1 MAACF
6 FIGHRDAPDGLLPV
20 LIDEVKRHVAEFGV
34 EEFVVGRYGNFD
46 AMASKAVKTVRERH
60 PEVLLTCLLP
70 YHPGER
76 PIKLPDYFDGSFY
89 PPLQGVP
96 RRFAIVR
103 ANQYMVD
110 HSDFLIAY
118 AWHPASNS
126 RELVE
131 YARKREQR
139 GLIRVT
145 LLGKNKPTSN

>member
-1 MAACF
+1 MANCF
-6 FIGHRDAPDGLLPV
+6 FIGHRDTKDNLLPE
-20 LIDEVKRHVAEFGV
+20 LIAEIERHIAVYGVTEFI
-34 EEFVVGRYGNFD
+34 VGRYGSFD
-46 AMASKAVKTVRERH
+46 ALASKAVKTVKERH

-145 LLGKNKPTSN
+145 LLGKNKLTSN